1 MGDAKSKS
9 PARHWFKA
17 KTYGYGW
24 YPATWQGWLV
34 TVGYVVLLLPGGYF
48 FFDSTV
54 TAGDGRRSLGFILY
68 ALVLT
73 IGLIAICAKTGE
85 KPRWRWGAYDEE

>member
-1 MGDAKSKS
+1 MVERMKK
-9 PARHWFKA
+9 PAQRHWFKA

-24 YPATWQGWLV
+24 YPASWEGWLV
-34 TVGYVVLLLPGGYF
+34 TLGYVVLLLPGGYV
-48 FFDSTV
+48 FFDESV

-73 IGLIAICAKTGE
+73 ICLIAVCAKTGE
-85 KPRWRWGAYDEE
+85 RPRWRWGADEEE